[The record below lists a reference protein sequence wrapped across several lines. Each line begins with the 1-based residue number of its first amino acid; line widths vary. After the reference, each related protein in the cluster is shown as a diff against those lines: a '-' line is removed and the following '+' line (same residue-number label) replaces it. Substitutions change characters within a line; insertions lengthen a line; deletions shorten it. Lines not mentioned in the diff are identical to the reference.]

1 MKWILLVTVA
11 VLLTTCSVHSA
22 SAQSKLIAL
31 TNADVIRLLAMRVSD
46 QTVIAVIK
54 ETSVTQ
60 FDLSAPA
67 VTDLAVNGVSTAVIA
82 AMHQSSS
89 ASSPAVAP
97 PAGPQTLAEAA
108 AEAAITVHSWPLS
121 TTTVSSSHT
130 VIPHRPAAAPAET
143 KAEPAVKDTS
153 NKAATERSDTS
164 VKDESYW
171 RARVAP
177 LNQQIHDNA
186 GKSLTLKGRIDD
198 LTTELLGI
206 GPLNARRG
214 VVETERQ
221 RLITE
226 VQALNEAVS
235 ADIKAVK
242 AIEEEGRVAGAL
254 PGWFRN

>member
-1 MKWILLVTVA
+1 MKWILSVTVA
-11 VLLTTCSVHSA
+11 VLLTTVSVHSA

-54 ETSVTQ
+54 ETNVTQ

-82 AMHQSSS
+82 AMHQSSATSPTVAATTGSQKS
-89 ASSPAVAP
+89 A
-97 PAGPQTLAEAA
+97 GAA

-130 VIPHRPAAAPAET
+130 VIPHRPAAAPAE
-143 KAEPAVKDTS
+143 ANSEPAAKDTS
-153 NKAATERSDTS
+153 NKVATEKSDKS

-177 LNQQIHDNA
+177 LNQQIHDNT

-206 GPLNARRG
+206 GSLNARRG
-214 VVETERQ
+214 GVETERQ

-226 VQALNEAVS
+226 FQALNEVVS
-235 ADIKAVK
+235 VDIKAVK